1 MTPEGAIVAACL
13 EFLHYAGV
21 TAWRNNSGAV
31 KYKNASGASRFLRY
45 GKVGSADIIGWMPD
59 GRFLGVE
66 CKTTTGRL
74 SEAQKVWLAELR
86 KAGGVAVVARSVD
99 DLIEAMAAEGIG
111 VKRLTGPEVI
121 REAERRAGCEVSAL
135 F

>member
-1 MTPEGAIVAACL
+1 MTPEGVIVAACL

-21 TAWRNNSGAV
+21 VAWRNNSGAV

-66 CKTTTGRL
+66 CKTPTGRL
-74 SEAQKVWLAELR
+74 SESQNVWLVELR
-86 KAGGVAVVARSVD
+86 KAGGFAVVARSVD
-99 DLIEAMAAEGIG
+99 DLIEAMAAEGITLG
-111 VKRLTGPEVI
+111 KSKQAGRS
-121 REAERRAGCEVSAL
+121 AGCEVSAL
-135 F
+135 W

>member
-1 MTPEGAIVAACL
+1 MTQEGAIVAACL

-66 CKTTTGRL
+66 CKTSTGRL
-74 SEAQKVWLAELR
+74 SETQKVWLAELR
-86 KAGGVAVVARSVD
+86 KSGGVAVVARSVD
-99 DLIEAMAAEGIG
+99 DLIEAMSAEGITLG
-111 VKRLTGPEVI
+111 KSMQEG
-121 REAERRAGCEVSAL
+121 RRAGCEVSAL

>member
-1 MTPEGAIVAACL
+1 MTPEGAIVQACL

-31 KYKNASGASRFLRY
+31 KYKNQSGASRFLRY

-66 CKTTTGRL
+66 CKTPTGRL
-74 SEAQKVWLAELR
+74 SEAQKVWLAELK
-86 KAGGVAVVARSVD
+86 KAGGVAIVARSVG
-99 DLIEAMAAEGIG
+99 DLVDAMAAEGIG
-111 VKRLTGPEVI
+111 VARPKKLHLVKE
-121 REAERRAGCEVSAL
+121 EERT
-135 F
+135 